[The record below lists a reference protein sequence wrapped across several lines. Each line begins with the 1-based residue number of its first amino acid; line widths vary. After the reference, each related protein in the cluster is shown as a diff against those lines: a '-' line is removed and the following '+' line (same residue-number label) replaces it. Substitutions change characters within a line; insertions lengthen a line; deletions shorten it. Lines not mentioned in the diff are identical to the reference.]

1 MVATSF
7 DYKKASSVEQAIK
20 LLQEHNGDAKLLAGG
35 HSLIPTIKLRLNSPA
50 LLIDVSKI
58 EGLRG
63 IREEGGNIV
72 IGAMTTHYEIASSKL
87 IAEKLPMFSEAAKAI
102 GDIQVRNKGTIG
114 GSLAHADPAA
124 DWPAAIVAS
133 GAKIKIHGPDG
144 ARTVDAGDFFTGFY
158 TTAVGENDVLTSI
171 HVPIPAKG
179 SKSTYQKFPQPASR
193 YALVGC
199 AVQLTMDGS
208 TVSDCS
214 IGFTGVSDAA
224 FRDSNAEAALK
235 GKKLTDESIQAAAD
249 ACAQGVDIMSD
260 HFASE
265 DYRKHLA
272 GVFLKRALEKLK

>member
-7 DYKKASSVEQAIK
+7 DYQKATSVEEAIS
-20 LLQEHNGDAKLLAGG
+20 LLQQHDGEAKLLAGG
-35 HSLIPTIKLRLNSPA
+35 HSLIPTMKLRLNSPA

-58 EGLRG
+58 EDLRG
-63 IREEGGNIV
+63 IREEDGHIV
-72 IGAMTTHYEIASSKL
+72 IGAMTTHYEIASSAL
-87 IAEKLPMFSEAAKAI
+87 LEEKIPMFSQGARAI

-124 DWPAAIVAS
+124 DWPAVIVAS

-158 TTAVGENDVLTSI
+158 TTAVGESDVLTSI
-171 HVPIPAKG
+171 HVPIPPAG

-199 AVQLTMDGS
+199 AVQLTMDGD

-235 GKKLTDESIQAAAD
+235 GKSLNDESIQAAAD
-249 ACAQGVDIMSD
+249 ACAQDVDIMSD

-265 DYRKHLA
+265 EYRKHLA
-272 GVFLKRALEKLK
+272 GVFLRRALENLK

>member
-35 HSLIPTIKLRLNSPA
+35 HSLIPTMKLRLNSPA

-58 EGLRG
+58 EDLRG
-63 IREEGGNIV
+63 IREADGNIV

-87 IAEKLPMFSEAAKAI
+87 VGEKLPMFAEAAKAI

-179 SKSTYQKFPQPASR
+179 SRSTYQKFPQPASR

-199 AVQLTMDGS
+199 AVQLMMDGN
-208 TVSDCS
+208 TVSDCR

-224 FRDSNAEAALK
+224 FRDGNAEAALK

-272 GVFLKRALEKLK
+272 GVFLKRALENLK

>member
-7 DYKKASSVEQAIK
+7 DYQKASSVEQAIK

-35 HSLIPTIKLRLNSPA
+35 HSLIPTMKLRLNSPA

-58 EGLRG
+58 EELRG
-63 IREEGGNIV
+63 IKEQDGNIL

-87 IAEKLPMFSEAAKAI
+87 LADKIPMFVEAAKVI

-124 DWPAAIVAS
+124 DWPAVVIAS
-133 GAKIKIHGPDG
+133 GAKIKIQGPG
-144 ARTVDAGDFFTGFY
+144 GTRTVDATDFFTGFY
-158 TTAVGENDVLTSI
+158 TTAVEDNDVLVSLSI
-171 HVPIPAKG
+171 PIPSKG
-179 SKSTYQKFPQPASR
+179 TVSTYQKFAQPASR

-199 AVQLTMDGS
+199 AVQLNMDGN

-224 FRDSNAEAALK
+224 FRDGKAEAALK

-272 GVFLKRALEKLK
+272 GVFLKRALASLK

>member
-7 DYKKASSVEQAIK
+7 DYQKATSVEQAIS
-20 LLQEHNGDAKLLAGG
+20 LLQSHDGDAKLLAGG
-35 HSLIPTIKLRLNSPA
+35 HSLIPTMKLRLNSPA

-58 EGLRG
+58 EELRG
-63 IREEGGNIV
+63 IREEDGHIV
-72 IGAMTTHYEIASSKL
+72 IGAMTTHYEIASSDLLAKK
-87 IAEKLPMFSEAAKAI
+87 APMFVEAAKVI

-124 DWPAAIVAS
+124 DWPAVVIAS

-144 ARTVDAGDFFTGFY
+144 ARTVDADDFFTGFY

-171 HVPIPAKG
+171 HVPVPPKG
-179 SKSTYQKFPQPASR
+179 SKSTYAKFPQPASR

-199 AVQLTMDGS
+199 AVQLTMDGNK
-208 TVSDCS
+208 VSDCS

-235 GKKLTDESIQAAAD
+235 GKELSGESIQAAAD
-249 ACAQGVDIMSD
+249 ACADGVDIMSD

-272 GVFLKRALEKLK
+272 GVFLKRALENLK